1 MHRRPGADETYCL
14 PQFAARTQPRYFFG
28 VAQSADPVIAPAPV
42 TRAERET
49 TVLFADVTGST
60 GLYER
65 AGDHAAA
72 QGIHGVLKALN
83 SATKAS
89 GGRVVKHI
97 GDEIMALFPSADRA
111 AEAATRMHVAVNALP
126 PVAGHKL
133 ALRIG
138 FHAGP
143 VMQRGDDFFGD
154 TVNIASRLAGQAT
167 KGQVLTSAETAK
179 KLSPLLRTSTRQLYH
194 VAVKGKA
201 EEIALC
207 EFVWAKG
214 ADVTDF
220 PLAQTTRR
228 RDARALR
235 LRLGG
240 QEIVC
245 RRSDDIVTIGRDA
258 GSAFVVDEATA
269 SRRHCIIERRQQ
281 NFVVRDQSANGTYL
295 SFADAATEMVL
306 RREEVVLRGRGW
318 LAFGQP
324 KGEAT
329 HVLEFFEEGEQ
340 SDGPDTQ

>member
-1 MHRRPGADETYCL
+1 MPDRICRSGQGTL
-14 PQFAARTQPRYFFG
+14 FFR
-28 VAQSADPVIAPAPV
+28 VA
-42 TRAERET
+42 RAERET
-49 TVLFADVTGST
+49 TVLFADVTGSA

-65 AGDHAAA
+65 AGDQAAA
-72 QGIHGVLKALN
+72 QGIHGCLDALN
-83 SATKAS
+83 TATRAS

-133 ALRIG
+133 SLRIG

-143 VMQRGDDFFGD
+143 VVQRGDDLFGD

-179 KLSPLLRTSTRQLYH
+179 KLSPLLRTSTRQLYK
-194 VAVKGKA
+194 VAVKGRA
-201 EEIALC
+201 SEITLC
-207 EFVWAKG
+207 ELVWSKG

-228 RDARALR
+228 RVARSLR
-235 LRLGG
+235 LKLGER
-240 QEIVC
+240 EIVC
-245 RRSDDIVTIGRDA
+245 RRTDDVVTIGRD
-258 GSAFVVDEATA
+258 SASSFVVEEATA
-269 SRRHCIIERRQQ
+269 SRRHCVIERRQQ

-295 SFADAATEMVL
+295 SFADGAAEMLL
-306 RREEVVLRGRGW
+306 RREEVVLRGHGW
-318 LAFGQP
+318 LTFGLP

-329 HVLEFFEEGEQ
+329 HVVEFFEEGEEAA
-340 SDGPDTQ
+340 